1 MVRVVP
7 LSSADLITRGL
18 TAAERGAGIRSSVGF
33 GKLVCPLV
41 HPVLY
46 PRRAPAT
53 PYLNMFRREQAIA
66 RFDWPFTPT
75 HASSGHVSMYIGSA
89 LHGALPPLQPGH
101 G

>member
-1 MVRVVP
+1 MVRVVS

-18 TAAERGAGIRSSVGF
+18 PAVKQIAGIRSLVGF
-33 GKLVCPLV
+33 GKLVRPLV

-46 PRRAPAT
+46 PQNSITT

-66 RFDWPFTPT
+66 QFDWPFTPI
-75 HASSGHVSMYIGSA
+75 HSSSGHVSMYIGSA
-89 LHGALPPLQPGH
+89 LHGVLPPLQPGH